1 MCPHGRAHWL
11 QLANTIE
18 PPVCGGDAVLCHI
31 VIFGHAHLDISQ
43 IARRF
48 EPNSVLWAFHT
59 IQPSSYKLF
68 HSRIFVNFVYDA
80 RYLKSQREIRTSCT
94 LSMKHCLSRTVCFMC
109 GRRRGNYLVS
119 LYLLVKLLHLVNVVG
134 QLFVL
139 NAFLGQSFHLYG
151 IDVLSSLASGDDWT
165 NSPRFPRVTMCN
177 FKVRRLGNVQRYTVQ
192 CVLPIN
198 LFNEKIFLFVWFWM
212 AFVAAATAGSLLM
225 WSLRVAFRVDRH
237 RYVKKHLRLMDR
249 LDGGEDRSR
258 AVKFVED
265 YLRQDGVFV
274 MRLVGHNTN
283 AITVT
288 EFVCSLWENYR
299 RRVGSEDIASAPEKS
314 QLGEDL

>member
-1 MCPHGRAHWL
+1 
-11 QLANTIE
+11 
-18 PPVCGGDAVLCHI
+18 
-31 VIFGHAHLDISQ
+31 
-43 IARRF
+43 
-48 EPNSVLWAFHT
+48 
-59 IQPSSYKLF
+59 
-68 HSRIFVNFVYDA
+68 
-80 RYLKSQREIRTSCT
+80 
-94 LSMKHCLSRTVCFMC
+94 
-109 GRRRGNYLVS
+109 
-119 LYLLVKLLHLVNVVG
+119 
-134 QLFVL
+134 
-139 NAFLGQSFHLYG
+139 
-151 IDVLSSLASGDDWT
+151 
-165 NSPRFPRVTMCN
+165 
-177 FKVRRLGNVQRYTVQ
+177 VQRYTVQ

-249 LDGGEDRSR
+249 LDAGEDRSR

>member
-1 MCPHGRAHWL
+1 M
-11 QLANTIE
+11 
-18 PPVCGGDAVLCHI
+18 
-31 VIFGHAHLDISQ
+31 F
-43 IARRF
+43 
-48 EPNSVLWAFHT
+48 
-59 IQPSSYKLF
+59 
-68 HSRIFVNFVYDA
+68 NFCDN

-94 LSMKHCLSRTVCFMC
+94 ISMKHCLSRTVCFMC

-119 LYLLVKLLHLVNVVG
+119 LYLLVKLLHLANVVG

-151 IDVLSSLASGDDWT
+151 IDVLRSLVSGDDWT
-165 NSPRFPRVTMCN
+165 TSPRFPRVTMCD
-177 FKVRRLGNVQRYTVQ
+177 FKIRRLGNVQRYTVQ

-212 AFVAAATAGSLLM
+212 AFVAAATAASLLM
-225 WSLRVAFRVDRH
+225 WCLRVAFRVDRH

-249 LDGGEDRSR
+249 LDRDEDRRR

-283 AITVT
+283 AITAT

>member
-1 MCPHGRAHWL
+1 MY
-11 QLANTIE
+11 I
-18 PPVCGGDAVLCHI
+18 
-31 VIFGHAHLDISQ
+31 
-43 IARRF
+43 
-48 EPNSVLWAFHT
+48 
-59 IQPSSYKLF
+59 
-68 HSRIFVNFVYDA
+68 YDD
-80 RYLKSQREIRTSCT
+80 RYLKSQREIKTSCT
-94 LSMKHCLSRTVCFMC
+94 LSLKHCLSRTVCFAC

-119 LYLLVKLLHLVNVVG
+119 LYLLVKLLHLTNVVA

-139 NAFLGQSFHLYG
+139 NAFLGHSFHLYG
-151 IDVLSSLASGDDWT
+151 IDVLRSLASGDDWT
-165 NSPRFPRVTMCN
+165 TSPRFPRVTMCD
-177 FKVRRLGNVQRYTVQ
+177 FKIRRLGNVHPYTVQ

-212 AFVAAATAGSLLM
+212 AFVAASTAASLLM

-249 LDGGEDRSR
+249 LDRGSGDDRGR
-258 AVKFVED
+258 AVRFVDD

-299 RRVGSEDIASAPEKS
+299 RRLNSDDIASAPEKS